1 MPRRINKV
9 QLVLMTIIR
18 VIVKRDAL
26 GFDGNTALTLN
37 IHGVQH
43 LGGHVT
49 LFQTTADLNKS
60 ISQRRLAMINMGN
73 DRKISN
79 VLRLG
84 QLCTTALYAASK
96 TKR

>member
-1 MPRRINKV
+1 MARRVNKV
-9 QLVLMTIIR
+9 QLILMTIIA

-26 GFDGNTALTLN
+26 GLDGNTALTLN

-43 LGGHVT
+43 LGSHVT
-49 LFQTTADLNKS
+49 FFQTTADLNKP
-60 ISQRRLAMINMGN
+60 ISQGRLAVINMGD

-84 QLCTTALYAASK
+84 QL
-96 TKR
+96 